1 MPDGHDPDDIPGDT
15 IEEAVG
21 SDDNFPVRES
31 REFGDAAAGFR
42 KLLEPTQ
49 DFFRV

>member
-21 SDDNFPVRES
+21 SDNNFTVRES
-31 REFGDAAAGFR
+31 WKFGDAAAGLR
-42 KLLEPTQ
+42 ELLEPTQ
-49 DFFRV
+49 DVFRV